1 MVAIDRYPTESVA
14 VASFSDTTDLSY
26 SMPHQY

>member
-1 MVAIDRYPTESVA
+1 MVAVDRYPAESVT
-14 VASFSDTTDLSY
+14 VASFSNTTDLSY